1 MKRKKAVKE
10 GGNNKVKRN
19 VQAKKKT
26 SGRQHKEEIISKE
39 ELNDRGGICGDT
51 TYYLTMHLIIFF
63 DGYVIYHHSKKLIDL
78 AQFIYNLKTLYI
90 PKHGG
95 YKLMELSSIITEL
108 AALKKSVEEKY
119 EQEKEEKR
127 RIAEK
132 LKSKF

>member
-1 MKRKKAVKE
+1 MKRKKVEKE
-10 GGNNKVKRN
+10 SKNDKVKRN
-19 VQAKKKT
+19 VQTKKKNFRT
-26 SGRQHKEEIISKE
+26 QYKEEIISEE
-39 ELNDRGGICGDT
+39 ELNNRGGICGDT

-108 AALKKSVEEKY
+108 AALKKPVEEKY

-127 RIAEK
+127 RMAEK
-132 LKSKF
+132 FKSKF

>member
-10 GGNNKVKRN
+10 GRNNKTKKN
-19 VQAKKKT
+19 VQTKKKT
-26 SGRQHKEEIISKE
+26 SGSQHREEIISE
-39 ELNDRGGICGDT
+39 EEMNDRGGICGDT

-78 AQFIYNLKTLYI
+78 AQFIYNLKKLYI

-95 YKLMELSSIITEL
+95 FKLMELSSIITEL
-108 AALKKSVEEKY
+108 AALKKSVEEMY
-119 EQEKEEKR
+119 EREKEEKKR
-127 RIAEK
+127 MAVK